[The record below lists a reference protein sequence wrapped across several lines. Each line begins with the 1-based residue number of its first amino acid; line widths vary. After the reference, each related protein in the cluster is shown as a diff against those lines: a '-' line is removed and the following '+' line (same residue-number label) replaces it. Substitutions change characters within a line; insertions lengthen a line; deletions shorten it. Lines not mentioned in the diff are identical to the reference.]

1 MQEKSI
7 HTALDQ
13 KKIKNTQ
20 GAYSACL
27 FFFFAQ
33 TCLFVNII
41 FYFVVKKI
49 QIIPASL
56 FYSTAIICLICAKI
70 LLDL

>member
-1 MQEKSI
+1 M
-7 HTALDQ
+7 
-13 KKIKNTQ
+13 
-20 GAYSACL
+20 
-27 FFFFAQ
+27 
-33 TCLFVNII
+33 NII

-70 LLDL
+70 LMDL